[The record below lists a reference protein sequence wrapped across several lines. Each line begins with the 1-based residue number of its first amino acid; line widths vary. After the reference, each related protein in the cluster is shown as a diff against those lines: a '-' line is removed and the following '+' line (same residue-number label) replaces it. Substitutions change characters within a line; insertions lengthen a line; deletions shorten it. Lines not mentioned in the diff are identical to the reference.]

1 MPGKG
6 LAGKMK
12 MHYAEIASISL
23 KVFSRGPLK
32 IRNPFIKNILLKH
45 PLLRTLFELRG
56 NPRACVYTEPMWGL
70 SMNLCLPYA
79 TVYMLT
85 FGISDLQVGI
95 VTSIYMFSQMIFAF
109 LSGVIIDK
117 MGRRKSTV
125 IFDFL
130 AWSLP
135 CLIWAFSQGF
145 WFFVVAAMLNGM
157 MKITTV
163 SWDCLL
169 VEDAPRDKITHI
181 YSWVIIAGNLSA
193 LFAPISSI
201 LVAKLTLAPAIR
213 ILYINAFIIMT
224 AKLLIL
230 YKFSTETG
238 VGKIRREAS
247 RNMSWREMLPGYKS
261 ALRKILTSRGTKFAI
276 IISILIEI
284 VAMIGMTFWQIIAS
298 RRIGIPDTLLPI
310 FPMARSILSIVLF
323 FTIIARI
330 NQTKLKWPLY
340 GGFFCS
346 ITGCILLIS
355 IADTGVWGYVIL
367 SVSLVFDALGGAVL
381 GTLRESLVAI
391 HVDPVERSGI
401 MALLQTTVMLVSVP
415 FGYIGGLLSDI
426 SRILPFVLNTA
437 LLLLGILATALFYRR
452 SSISFTKECK
462 GHEI

>member
-1 MPGKG
+1 MTTSLFVGTREDNYN
-6 LAGKMK
+6 MK
-12 MHYAEIASISL
+12 NKL
-23 KVFSRGPLK
+23 F
-32 IRNPFIKNILLKH
+32 KH
-45 PLLRTLFELRG
+45 ELLRTLFQLRG

-85 FGISDLQVGI
+85 LGLSDIQVGI

-109 LSGVIIDK
+109 LSGAIIDK
-117 MGRRKSTV
+117 MGRRKSTM

-145 WFFVVAAMLNGM
+145 WFFVIAAFLNGM

-169 VEDAPRDKITHI
+169 VEDAPKDKITHI
-181 YSWVIIAGNLSA
+181 YSWVLIAGNISA

-213 ILYINAFIIMT
+213 ILYINAFVIMT
-224 AKLLIL
+224 VKLLIL

-238 VGKIRREAS
+238 VGKIRQEAS
-247 RNMSWREMLPGYKS
+247 RNMSWSEMLSGYKS
-261 ALRKILTSRGTKFAI
+261 AVQKILHSRGTIFAI
-276 IISILIEI
+276 IISILVEI
-284 VAMIGMTFWQIIAS
+284 VAMLGMTFWQIIAS
-298 RRIGIPDTLLPI
+298 RHIGISDELLPI
-310 FPMARSILSIVLF
+310 FPMIRSVFSIVLF
-323 FTIIARI
+323 FTVISKI

-340 GGFFCS
+340 WGFISS
-346 ITGCILLIS
+346 IVSCILLIS
-355 IADTGVWGYVIL
+355 ISNTGIWGYVIL
-367 SVSLVFDALGGAVL
+367 FISLFFEALGTAVL
-381 GTLRESLVAI
+381 STLRESLVAI
-391 HVDPVERSGI
+391 HVDPGERSGI

-426 SRILPFVLNTA
+426 SRILPFVMSIV
-437 LLLLGILATALFYRR
+437 LLLLGVIATALFYHKPLVHR
-452 SSISFTKECK
+452 I
-462 GHEI
+462 